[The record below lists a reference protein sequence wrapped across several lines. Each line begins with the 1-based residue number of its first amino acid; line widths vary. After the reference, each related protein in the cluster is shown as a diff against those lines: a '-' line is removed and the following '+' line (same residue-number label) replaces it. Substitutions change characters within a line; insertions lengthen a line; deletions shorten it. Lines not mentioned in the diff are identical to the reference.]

1 MRIFRRRNNDQLFQT
16 LLYDERHFYDR
27 FSNDL
32 KAAKKSV
39 LIESP
44 FMTLRRVRSLS
55 DLLKR
60 VTNRGVEVRVYSREP
75 RDHTPEL
82 RSQANQ
88 AIAVLRSAGV
98 RVFLCDDLRHRKIAV
113 IDDEI
118 LWEGSLNILSQSNS
132 REIMRRTVSKQYVHD
147 MLRFTEIVNRFGSM
161 KT

>member
-1 MRIFRRRNNDQLFQT
+1 MRLFRHRNIDLSFQT
-16 LLYDERHFYDR
+16 RLYDERHFYDG

-32 KAAKKSV
+32 KTAKRSV
-39 LIESP
+39 LVESP
-44 FMTLRRVRSLS
+44 FMTLRRAQSLS
-55 DLLKR
+55 DLLKKA
-60 VTNRGVEVRVYSREP
+60 TNRGVEARVYSREP
-75 RDHTPEL
+75 CDHTPEL
-82 RSQANQ
+82 SSQANQ

-118 LWEGSLNILSQSNS
+118 LWEGSLNILSQSHS
-132 REIMRRTVSKQYVHD
+132 REIMRRKVSKQYVHD